1 MHRLEVTLN
10 LNFKSSRY
18 VTHIN
23 TKEHVT
29 SLYSYKFI
37 AKEREPLSSDEEI
50 NLLIQESSQGDS
62 EVVKPKK
69 RRKNCLR
76 SANRW
81 HQRAI

>member
-1 MHRLEVTLN
+1 MEVTLH

-18 VTHIN
+18 VIHIN

-37 AKEREPLSSDEEI
+37 EKEIEPSSSDEEI

-69 RRKNCLR
+69 EEKITYDKQIVRTI
-76 SANRW
+76 
-81 HQRAI
+81 QQ

>member
-1 MHRLEVTLN
+1 MEVTLN

-23 TKEHVT
+23 TKGHVT
-29 SLYSYKFI
+29 SLYLYKFM
-37 AKEREPLSSDEEI
+37 AKETEPLSSDEEI

-69 RRKNCLR
+69 EEKITYDKQIVRTI
-76 SANRW
+76 
-81 HQRAI
+81 QQ